1 MGNSSLPQFS
11 HNHKSVDSLR
21 IYNTLTRKKEP
32 FVPRVEGKVGM
43 YVCGPTVYDYFHVG
57 NARTFTVFD
66 MVARWLRASGYDVT
80 YVRNITDVDD
90 KIIERARA
98 NGEPIDAL
106 TERMVAAFA
115 QDCARLKL
123 EPPDREPRATRYIEA
138 MLEMIATLEKKG
150 LAYRASN
157 ADVYYSVRGFP
168 DYGKLSR
175 RNLDDLRAGERVAVG
190 LAKRDPL
197 DFALWKSAKPDEP
210 SWPSVFG
217 AGRPGW
223 HIECSAMS
231 CRELGAPFDIHGGGW
246 DLQFPHHENE
256 IAQSEGALGRPFV
269 NFWMHAAFLNIDHE
283 KMSKSLGNF
292 FTTREI
298 LNQLDAVQGGEQL
311 RFFLLRGHYR
321 NEVNFTRESLEDAAH
336 TLRGF
341 YTTLREV
348 PADVAKAIDWDEPHA
363 ARFRAAMHDDF
374 DTPIAFAALHELRGE
389 VNRTRSAKLAGL
401 LRALGGTIGLLQDD
415 PVAFMK
421 GGGVAEV
428 GEDAQGHVRSP
439 SGELL
444 DIESLIAERNAA
456 RKRKDFAT
464 SDQIRRKLDEAGI
477 ILEDKP
483 GGGSEWRRK

>member
-1 MGNSSLPQFS
+1 MSTLSIF
-11 HNHKSVDSLR
+11 
-21 IYNTLTRKKEP
+21 NTLTRKKET
-32 FVPRVEGKVGM
+32 FAPRVAGEVGM

-66 MVARWLRASGYDVT
+66 MVARWLRTSGYRVT

-90 KIIERARA
+90 KIITRA
-98 NGEPIDAL
+98 NANHESIDAL
-106 TERMVAAFA
+106 TERMVAAFTE
-115 QDCARLKL
+115 DCARLKL
-123 EPPDREPRATRYIEA
+123 QPPDREPRATRYIES

-157 ADVYYSVRGFP
+157 GDVYYSVRGFP

-190 LAKRDPL
+190 EAKRDPL
-197 DFALWKSAKPDEP
+197 DFALWKSAKPGEP
-210 SWPSVFG
+210 QWPSVFG

-269 NFWMHAAFLNIDHE
+269 NLWMHSAFLNIDHE

-292 FTTREI
+292 HATRAV
-298 LNQLDAVQGGEQL
+298 LDQLDSVQGGEQL

-321 NEVNFTRESLEDAAH
+321 NEVNFTRESLDDAGL

-348 PADVAKAIDWDEPHA
+348 PAEPVDAIDWEAPHA
-363 ARFRAAMHDDF
+363 KRFRAAMDDDF

-389 VNRTRSAKLAGL
+389 VNRTRSGKLAGL
-401 LRALGGTIGLLQDD
+401 MRALGGTLGFLQDD
-415 PVAFMK
+415 PAAFMK
-421 GGGVAEV
+421 GGGATERLDV
-428 GEDAQGHVRSP
+428 DA
-439 SGELL
+439 LL
-444 DIESLIAERNAA
+444 LQRDAA
-456 RKRKDFAT
+456 RKKKDFAT
-464 SDQIRRKLDEAGI
+464 SDRIRAQLDAAGI
-477 ILEDKP
+477 VIEDKP